1 MKLKVCSLIIIFVFL
16 LSIAYVVAAGEK
28 IPWWSVNGGGNIYSS
43 STNYKL
49 CGSAGQSVAGEAVGT
64 YHSYS
69 GFWNLWVVA
78 TDVEEEKE
86 EAAIPKEFSLSQNY
100 PNPFNP
106 QTVIEYALPKESQVS
121 VTVYN
126 ILGQRVKVLKDEFE
140 KEGYKRVVWDG
151 RDDSGEE
158 VASGIYFYRIVTKDF
173 VTAKKMMMVK

>member
-1 MKLKVCSLIIIFVFL
+1 MKSKEFILVLFFIFLSFNLVF
-16 LSIAYVVAAGEK
+16 SAGEK
-28 IPWWSVNGGGNIYSS
+28 IPWWSVNGGGHIYSS
-43 STNYKL
+43 STNYQL
-49 CGSAGQSVAGEAVGT
+49 CGSVGQSVAGEAVGT

-69 GFWNLWVVA
+69 GFWNPWVVA

-86 EAAIPKEFSLSQNY
+86 EASVPKEFSLSQNY

-121 VTVYN
+121 ITVYN

-158 VASGIYFYRIVTKDF
+158 VASGVYFYRIVAKDF
-173 VTAKKMMMVK
+173 VKTKKMMMVK

>member
-1 MKLKVCSLIIIFVFL
+1 MKSKEFILVLFFIFLSFNLVF
-16 LSIAYVVAAGEK
+16 ATGEK
-28 IPWWSVNGGGNIYSS
+28 IPWWSVNGGGHIYSS

-69 GFWNLWVVA
+69 GFWNPWVVA

-86 EAAIPKEFSLSQNY
+86 AVVPREFSLSQNY

-106 QTVIEYALPKESQVS
+106 QTVIEYALPKESHVKI
-121 VTVYN
+121 TIYN
-126 ILGQRVKVLKDEFE
+126 VLGQKVRVLKDEIE
-140 KEGYKRVVWDG
+140 RAGYKRVVWDG
-151 RDDSGEE
+151 RDDTGSE
-158 VASGIYFYRIVTKDF
+158 VASGIYFYRIMAGDF